1 MNANSSWRG
10 ERVLVTGATGL
21 IGSWLC
27 RRLNEVGAEVVAL
40 VQDNDALT
48 ELSRSGTLGAC
59 RIVNGELE
67 DYGAI
72 ERAIHRE
79 ETATV
84 FHLGAQTLVG
94 AARRAPHATFEAN
107 IRGTYNL
114 LEAIRRSAG
123 VVRRA
128 VIASSDKAYGTQAT
142 LPYTEDT
149 PLQGLD
155 PYSASKS
162 CTDLIT
168 QSYASTYGLP
178 INIARCGNVYGGGD
192 LNWSRI
198 VPGTIRSLLHREAPI
213 LRSDGTYIR
222 DYIFVDDVVDGY
234 LAIAD
239 GIDRGVCGEAFNIST
254 EEALTVLNLVTTIR
268 SMMDCDDIPFDIQA
282 TASHEIH
289 DQHLSAAKARA
300 VLGWEPRFGLQRGLA
315 ETIAWYREY
324 LTTTSN

>member
-1 MNANSSWRG
+1 MNANSNWRG

-27 RRLNEVGAEVVAL
+27 RRLTGLGAEVVAL
-40 VQDNDALT
+40 IQDNDAHT
-48 ELSRSGTLGAC
+48 ELWRSGTLDAC
-59 RIVNGELE
+59 RVVNGELE
-67 DYGAI
+67 DYAAI

-107 IRGTYNL
+107 VRGTYNV
-114 LEAIRRSAG
+114 LEAIRRSGG
-123 VVRRA
+123 VVRRV
-128 VIASSDKAYGTQAT
+128 VIASSDKAYGAQAT

-149 PLQGLD
+149 PLQGRD

-162 CTDLIT
+162 CTDIIA

-198 VPGTIRSLLHREAPI
+198 VPGTIRSLLRRESPV
-213 LRSDGTYIR
+213 LRSDGSYVR

-234 LAIAD
+234 LSIAE
-239 GIDRGVCGEAFNIST
+239 GIDRGVSGEAFNIST
-254 EEALTVLNLVTTIR
+254 EEALTVLELVAIIR
-268 SMMDCDDIPFDIQA
+268 STMACDEIPLDIQA

-300 VLGWEPRFGLQRGLA
+300 VLGWEPRFGLQRGLE

-324 LTTTSN
+324 LIPASE